1 MGEFVIYDR
10 VPNDMQGDSAISLV
24 VSIYLG
30 TGTPGQT
37 QIVPIV
43 SSFTLK
49 ILQIDQFDVEFFSE
63 FGYGV
68 ENC

>member
-1 MGEFVIYDR
+1 M
-10 VPNDMQGDSAISLV
+10 SLV

-30 TGTPGQT
+30 NGSPGQT
-37 QIVPIV
+37 QVVPIV

-63 FGYGV
+63 FGLGV
-68 ENC
+68 ENGKVSLV